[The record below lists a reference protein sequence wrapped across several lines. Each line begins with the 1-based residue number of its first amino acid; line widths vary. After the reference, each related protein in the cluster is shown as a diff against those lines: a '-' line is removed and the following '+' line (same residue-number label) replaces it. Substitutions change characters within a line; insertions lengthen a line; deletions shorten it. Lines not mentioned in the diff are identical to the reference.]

1 MNGKKRETYSLSLR
15 GAWLHSSFVEVGQW
29 LLFESHK
36 QFSGAYLHINQDN
49 SVSV

>member
-1 MNGKKRETYSLSLR
+1 MNGKKEMYAPSLR

-36 QFSGAYLHINQDN
+36 QFSVAYLHINQDN
-49 SVSV
+49 SASV